1 MRHAKAADVA
11 KSTHNNSPMIPS
23 KEPWSGWDR
32 MGEGARGMRNAFHL
46 AAQLFRHRRDRKMRP
61 AGLAVAAAAAAER
74 KRKLCQLKMKK
85 TSCPKTFTGFS
96 S

>member
-32 MGEGARGMRNAFHL
+32 WREQGGCAMPFTWLRNYFGIDEIERCDPL
-46 AAQLFRHRRDRKMRP
+46 DLQL
-61 AGLAVAAAAAAER
+61 L
-74 KRKLCQLKMKK
+74 LLLL
-85 TSCPKTFTGFS
+85 PKGKGNFVS
-96 S
+96 